1 MAEDVKQTEHE
12 LEGTRERLGGLLG
25 ELSRR
30 RHDLT
35 DVRLQASKHLLAIAL
50 TGASVLAVT
59 ASLVALGAR
68 RRAARRRLPAR
79 ARRVRE
85 AISRMM
91 AHPERVGREP
101 PGLSGAVIKA
111 ALTAAAAS
119 VAKRLVERSLPRRQL
134 SRAPQATS

>member
-1 MAEDVKQTEHE
+1 MAEDVNQREHE

-35 DVRLQASKHLLAIAL
+35 NVRLQAGKHLAAIVITGVSLLAIA
-50 TGASVLAVT
+50 ASAIG
-59 ASLVALGAR
+59 LGAR
-68 RRAARRRLPAR
+68 RRARRRRWPAR

-85 AISRMM
+85 ALGRMV

-101 PGLSGAVIKA
+101 PGLGGAVIKA

-119 VAKRLVERSLPRRQL
+119 VAKRMVERSLPRRQL
-134 SRAPQATS
+134 SRAPQAAS